1 MPVDVKK
8 NLAQNQNCL
17 ARKTELAL
25 EKQKKTGKNH
35 D

>member
-8 NLAQNQNCL
+8 NLGQNQSCL
-17 ARKTELAL
+17 ARKTKLAL
-25 EKQKKTGKNH
+25 GKQKKTGKNH